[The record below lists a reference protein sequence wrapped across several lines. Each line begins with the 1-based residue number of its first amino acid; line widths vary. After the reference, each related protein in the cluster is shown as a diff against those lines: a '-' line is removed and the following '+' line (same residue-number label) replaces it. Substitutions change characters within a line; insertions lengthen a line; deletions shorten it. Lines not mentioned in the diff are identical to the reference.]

1 MPGPK
6 PGALP
11 AWRPPSAF
19 EFKGSRADL
28 LHINIVKI
36 AAGETPLGR
45 SAGETSNPIYSD
57 RTVALPHCTDLAPN
71 LPGLFDFSSLR
82 AGTAMLLMR
91 FFAVN
96 PPPARACTDTANL
109 WISGYFVVGFAVEG

>member
-1 MPGPK
+1 MALESGAANWLGGKDSNLRMPGPK

-57 RTVALPHCTDLAPN
+57 RTVALPHRIISRRTCVAPN
-71 LPGLFDFSSLR
+71 LSGLFDFSSLR
-82 AGTAMLLMR
+82 A
-91 FFAVN
+91 
-96 PPPARACTDTANL
+96 
-109 WISGYFVVGFAVEG
+109 